1 MRTGQAVKS
10 LIGAS
15 VGAALLLA
23 ATVTPSH
30 ATAVTLTGTGPDGRS
45 ASVTFDTLNF
55 MGTNYLSVRLT
66 NTATYDSRIPTEIL
80 TAIFFN
86 LPGNPTLS
94 RTAGI
99 SGAYV
104 TSPDSIKNGPAV
116 GSFLDVG
123 SEWAYKTGLSVGGF
137 SQGISS
143 IGASTFGPG
152 DRFITCSN
160 CDLQGPDSP
169 DGVQYGITT
178 DNDAA
183 GNDNGGI
190 SGSHLIKNSVIF
202 LLGNIASGFD
212 PSKSIT
218 SVRFQYGT
226 SLSETH
232 FGNGGNGGSG
242 GSGGHTKVPYPSS
255 LALLGFGAI
264 GAVLV
269 VRRRA
274 VLGLVRG

>member
-1 MRTGQAVKS
+1 
-10 LIGAS
+10 
-15 VGAALLLA
+15 VG
-23 ATVTPSH
+23 T
-30 ATAVTLTGTGPDGRS
+30 
-45 ASVTFDTLNF
+45 
-55 MGTNYLSVRLT
+55 
-66 NTATYDSRIPTEIL
+66 
-80 TAIFFN
+80 
-86 LPGNPTLS
+86 
-94 RTAGI
+94 
-99 SGAYV
+99 
-104 TSPDSIKNGPAV
+104 
-116 GSFLDVG
+116 FLDVG

-137 SQGISS
+137 SQGLSS

-152 DRFITCSN
+152 DRFITCTD

-190 SGSHLIKNSVIF
+190 LGQHLIKNSVVF

-212 PSKSIT
+212 PSQSIT

-226 SLSETH
+226 GLAETH
-232 FGNGGNGGSG
+232 FGSGGNGGQ
-242 GSGGHTKVPYPSS
+242 GGHTKVPYPSS
-255 LALLGFGAI
+255 LALLGFGLI

-274 VLGLVRG
+274 VLGLVRA